1 MVSAIID
8 KRQER
13 LDLDTRSDPDAEES
27 GKPLAE
33 SSPGKAIAR
42 RDFLKLMGT
51 AAIGALSAGCQS
63 NPPSPT
69 PIPTASLSPTHLP
82 TASPPST
89 LIPTASPSSTP
100 IPTAS
105 RSLTPIPT
113 ARPSPTRTPAVT
125 RSLRPRVAIAQVARY
140 ERQLVRQQ
148 MQTMLDNL
156 GGVSDIIRRGARV
169 AIKVNLTGG
178 TDTQPLPKVSAI
190 ESYVTHPEV
199 VRALGE
205 LLRDA
210 GASQLYIVEAVYD
223 ARSYPQWGYAEVA
236 QSIGASLVDLND
248 PGPYKGFTSA
258 PVGKSWFLYES
269 FTFNPILQEIDAFVS
284 VAKIKCHWNCGVTH
298 SMKNLVGL
306 VPMVKYR
313 LESSD
318 TNRSAFHGK
327 DDEFRV
333 RLPKVILDLNRARPI
348 HLAVLDGIK
357 TVEGGEGPWHNI
369 APVELGVLI
378 AGKNALAADSVATA
392 VMGFDPTAEYPTPP
406 FLHGNN
412 HLNLARELGLG
423 TNRVE
428 GIEIVGAAIKDALHP
443 FAPSRE

>member
-1 MVSAIID
+1 M
-8 KRQER
+8 
-13 LDLDTRSDPDAEES
+13 DTRFNLDAEERS
-27 GKPLAE
+27 QPLADG
-33 SSPGKAIAR
+33 SPGKTITR
-42 RDFLKLMGT
+42 RDFLKLMG
-51 AAIGALSAGCQS
+51 AATVGALSTGCQS

-69 PIPTASLSPTHLP
+69 PIPTASLSPASIP
-82 TASPPST
+82 TASPSST
-89 LIPTASPSSTP
+89 SIPTASPSSTP

-105 RSLTPIPT
+105 PSRAPIPMTNLSPTPIPT

-125 RSLRPRVAIAQVARY
+125 RSLRPRVAIAKAAQY
-140 ERQLVRQQ
+140 ERKLVRQQ
-148 MQTMLDNL
+148 MQTLLDNL

-178 TDTQPLPKVSAI
+178 TGPQPLPKVSAI

-210 GASQLYIVEAVYD
+210 GASQLYVVEAVYE
-223 ARSYPQWGYAEVA
+223 ARSYPEWGYTDVA
-236 QSIGASLVDLND
+236 QSIGAGLVDLND
-248 PGPYKGFTSA
+248 PAPYRGFTSA
-258 PVGKSWFLYES
+258 PVGKNWLLYDS
-269 FTFNPILQEIDAFVS
+269 FTFHPILQEIDAFVS
-284 VAKIKCHWNCGVTH
+284 VAKMKCHWNCGVTH
-298 SMKNLVGL
+298 SMKNLIGL

-327 DDEFRV
+327 GDEFRV

-348 HLAVLDGIK
+348 HLAVIDGIK
-357 TVEGGEGPWHNI
+357 TVEGGEGPWHNL
-369 APVELGVLI
+369 APVDPGVLI
-378 AGKNALAADSVATA
+378 AGKNALAADTVATA
-392 VMGFDPTAEYPTPP
+392 VMGFDPTTEYPNPP

-423 TNRVE
+423 ANRIE
-428 GIEIVGAAIKDALHP
+428 GIEVVGTAIKDVLHP

>member
-1 MVSAIID
+1 MD
-8 KRQER
+8 TRF
-13 LDLDTRSDPDAEES
+13 DLDVGERGE
-27 GKPLAE
+27 PLAD

-42 RDFLKLMGT
+42 RDFLKLMG
-51 AAIGALSAGCQS
+51 AAAFGALSAGCQS

-69 PIPTASLSPTHLP
+69 LIPSLPPIYL
-82 TASPPST
+82 
-89 LIPTASPSSTP
+89 PTASPSSTP

-105 RSLTPIPT
+105 LSPTPVPTASPSFTPIPT
-113 ARPSPTRTPAVT
+113 ASLSPTLIPTARPLPTRTPAVT
-125 RSLRPRVAIAQVARY
+125 RSLRPRVAIAQAARY
-140 ERQLVRQQ
+140 ERKLVRQQ
-148 MQTMLDNL
+148 MQIMLDNL

-178 TDTQPLPKVSAI
+178 TDPQPLPKVSAI

-223 ARSYPQWGYAEVA
+223 ARSYPEWGYTEAA
-236 QSIGASLVDLND
+236 QSFGASLVDLND
-248 PGPYKGFTSA
+248 PAPYKGFTSV
-258 PVGKSWFLYES
+258 PVGKNRFLYES

-298 SMKNLVGL
+298 SMKNLIGL

-313 LESSD
+313 LESGD

-327 DDEFRV
+327 GDEFRA

-348 HLAVLDGIK
+348 HLAVLDGVK

-369 APVELGVLI
+369 APVEPGVLI

-392 VMGFDPTAEYPTPP
+392 VMGFDPTAEYPNPP

-423 TNRVE
+423 VNRVE
-428 GIEIVGAAIKDALHP
+428 GIEVVGASIKDVLHP